1 MTSVDFLFKSVQ
13 RFDNGQ
19 DDAHEGAASRPRNRE
34 SCATSVVVS
43 MSGGLHQVIEVHAKQ
58 DRRSIGDWI
67 VLVLREI
74 VNRRDDY

>member
-19 DDAHEGAASRPRNRE
+19 DDAHEGATSRPRNSE
-34 SCATSVVVS
+34 SCATSVAVS
-43 MSGGLHQVIEVHAKQ
+43 MSGGLRQAVEAHAKQ
-58 DRRSIGDWI
+58 DCRSVGGWI
-67 VLVLREI
+67 VLALHEV

>member
-19 DDAHEGAASRPRNRE
+19 DEARETASA
-34 SCATSVVVS
+34 CATARIARRALVVS
-43 MSGGLHQVIEVHAKQ
+43 TSGGLHQVIEVHAKQ
-58 DRRSIGDWI
+58 DRRRIGDWI